1 LQQTINDKGE
11 TSAQSVLLIPIVMA
25 LFFMAIHVATL
36 SRASHVAQAVSL
48 RGANMASSSFGPNG
62 IAASLNEME
71 SMAFDL
77 GTHLEE
83 VPHIS
88 VSGKMATVT
97 VTVRVRPLVPFMST
111 HITRVASVPLE
122 VFMLEEDR

>member
-1 LQQTINDKGE
+1 
-11 TSAQSVLLIPIVMA
+11 
-25 LFFMAIHVATL
+25 
-36 SRASHVAQAVSL
+36 
-48 RGANMASSSFGPNG
+48 MASSSFGPNG

-111 HITRVASVPLE
+111 HITNFFIAFGQGLVQSVRAGNTIFAGRPAQFILFE
-122 VFMLEEDR
+122 LIFAQTVVQTEL